1 MNISLA
7 TLKPLLKKLVAVKSE
22 IVVLDTKEGVLSA
35 KENNL
40 AVYVTDEVLKDKA
53 GDVFFFP
60 AKKFLSSV
68 NRMSGILTIH
78 LTDTAYSLVS
88 NKTRVELE
96 KSKYPWRFDVP
107 TSYKVVLKTFMVQ
120 NMVRYV
126 QIATDP
132 KQQAMTFSGLIS
144 LIGTKDFLENSIEAL
159 ATDGKRVACIREEA
173 DVEPFS
179 LMLPSSLVTVLPNLE
194 GENTEFL
201 DTDNYT
207 GLRSGNFVAIANKFT
222 TNFPNVKSL
231 FPSEHNFHILVQAAE
246 FHAALSR
253 IQPMVDE
260 DTKCIEL
267 DFGDVVTFRTIGSGG
282 SAKDEINHAG
292 NRMGAY
298 KANFDHKSL
307 SDFFSVAEGIVHI
320 YHTDEK
326 NFIVFENENKRYL
339 MSRMGPGG
347 K

>member
-1 MNISLA
+1 MNIQLNL
-7 TLKPLLKKLVAVKSE
+7 LKPLLKKLSAVKAD

-40 AVYVTDEVLKDKA
+40 AVYVVDEVLKDKS

-68 NRMSGILTIH
+68 NRMSGILTVH
-78 LTDTAYSLVS
+78 KTDKAYSLVS

-96 KSKYPWRFDVP
+96 TSKYPWRFDAP
-107 TSYKVVLKTFMVQ
+107 TSYKVNLKTSMVQ
-120 NMVRYV
+120 NIVHYA

-144 LIGTKDFLENSIEAL
+144 LVGTKDFMGSTVEAI
-159 ATDGKRVACIREEA
+159 ATDGMRVACIQEES
-173 DVEPFS
+173 DVESFS
-179 LMLPSSLVTVLPNLE
+179 MLLSSGLVSVLSNLD
-194 GENTEFL
+194 GETTEFL
-201 DTDNYT
+201 DTDHYT
-207 GLRSGNFVAIANKFT
+207 AVRSGNFIAIANKFT
-222 TNFPNVKSL
+222 SNFPKAKSL
-231 FPSEHNFHILVQAAE
+231 FPAEAQFHVSVQAAE
-246 FHAALSR
+246 FYAALGR

-267 DFGDVVTFRTIGSGG
+267 DFGDVITLRTVGAGG
-282 SAKDEINHAG
+282 SAKDEINHTG
-292 NRMGAY
+292 NRMGSY

-307 SDFFSVAEGIVHI
+307 ADFFSVAEGIVDVF
-320 YHTDEK
+320 HTDGK
-326 NFIVFENENKRYL
+326 NFIVFKNDNKRYL